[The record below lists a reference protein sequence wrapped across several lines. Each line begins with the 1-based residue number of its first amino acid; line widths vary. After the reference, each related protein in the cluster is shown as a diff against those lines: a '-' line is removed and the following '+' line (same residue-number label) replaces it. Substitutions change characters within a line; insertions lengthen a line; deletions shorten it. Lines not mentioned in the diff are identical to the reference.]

1 MYLVIIHRI
10 HLLWF
15 IYSIYGFYLFCPYI
29 YIIIH
34 ILYPSIPYYDP
45 LLSYIYHRWRF
56 SVPSTSKMR
65 CQLSIFRCIQVS
77 GLGPSGPA
85 DQGRSKRCHQW
96 FIHKGMVQGWICR
109 KLIYEIEWNGYN
121 MMIFLWIYR
130 KLAILMEIEMEWNEY
145 NMI

>member
-29 YIIIH
+29 YIILHIMIH
-34 ILYPSIPYYDP
+34 YYHISTIDGDF
-45 LLSYIYHRWRF
+45 LSHQPRKCAASCR
-56 SVPSTSKMR
+56 SSAASRSRASDTAD
-65 CQLSIFRCIQVS
+65 
-77 GLGPSGPA
+77 PA